1 MRYSHLL
8 FDADGTL
15 FDYDRAE
22 ARALAATFHEA
33 GVEEP
38 PGALEIYRRVNSEMW
53 LEFEQ
58 GTTSQARLK
67 VERFESLFEATGIT
81 ADPQL
86 FSPMYLEH
94 LSRRTDLIDGAETVI
109 SNLAEHAHMLLITNG
124 IAAVQRPRFS
134 SSRIHRFFDGLV
146 ISEEVGAAKPAPE
159 IFESAFEEMDHPKRT
174 DVLMI
179 GDSLTS
185 DIKGGN
191 DFGID
196 TCWYNP
202 DGSPGS
208 EEIPP
213 TYEICSLGELLEI
226 VNSERGRG

>member
-1 MRYSHLL
+1 MRYSCLL

-15 FDYDRAE
+15 FDYDVAE
-22 ARALAATFHEA
+22 AQALAATFHEV

-53 LEFEQ
+53 LEFER

-67 VERFESLFEATGIT
+67 VERFELLFEATGIT
-81 ADPQL
+81 ADPHL
-86 FSPMYLEH
+86 FSPLYLEH

-109 SNLAEHAHMLLITNG
+109 SNLAERARMLLITNG

-134 SSRIHRFFDGLV
+134 SSTIHHLFDGFV

-159 IFESAFEEMDHPKRT
+159 IFESAFREMNHPERA

-196 TCWYNP
+196 TCWFNP
-202 DGSPGS
+202 AGMPADP
-208 EEIPP
+208 EIEP
-213 TYEICSLGELLEI
+213 TYQITSLRELLRITDLE
-226 VNSERGRG
+226 

>member
-1 MRYSHLL
+1 MRYSWLL

-15 FDYDRAE
+15 FDYDAAE
-22 ARALAATFHEA
+22 AQALAATFREVR
-33 GVEEP
+33 VEEP
-38 PGALEIYRRVNSEMW
+38 AEALEIYRRVNSTLW
-53 LEFEQ
+53 LEFER

-67 VERFESLFEATGIT
+67 VERFELLFEATGIT

-86 FSPMYLEH
+86 FSPLYLEH

-109 SNLAEHAHMLLITNG
+109 SNLAERARMLLITNG

-134 SSRIHRFFDGLV
+134 SSTIHHLFDGFV

-159 IFESAFEEMDHPKRT
+159 IFESAFREMNHPGRA

-196 TCWYNP
+196 TCWFNP
-202 DGSPGS
+202 AGMPADP
-208 EEIPP
+208 EIEP
-213 TYEICSLGELLEI
+213 TYQITSLRELLTITDLE
-226 VNSERGRG
+226 